1 MARAKKGEADQPP
14 NNRDTAGRF
23 QPGHNLPGPGRPSLY
38 DAAMNDQARKLALLG
53 LTDAEMSAFFGVDET
68 TFNRWKDEFPAFRM
82 SLMEGK
88 VVADAEVAD
97 SLYKRATGETVE
109 LERVVKQEGKFE
121 VIKYKSYIPGDP
133 GAAKLWLTN
142 RRGQN
147 WRDKQSVEYTFN
159 HEDALDEL
167 DDEPQPSGA

>member
-1 MARAKKGEADQPP
+1 MSD
-14 NNRDTAGRF
+14 RDEAGRF

-38 DAAMNDQARKLALLG
+38 DPSMNDQARKLALLG
-53 LTDAEMSAFFGVDET
+53 LTDAEMAEFFGIDEST
-68 TFNRWKDEFPAFRM
+68 LNNWKGEYPAFLQ

-97 SLYKRATGETVE
+97 SLYKRATGEVVE
-109 LERVVKQEGKFE
+109 IERLVKKSGGEYEIVK
-121 VIKYKSYIPGDP
+121 VKSYIPGDP
-133 GAAKLWLTN
+133 SAAKLWLTN

-147 WRDKQSVEYTFN
+147 WRDKQSIEHTFN

-167 DDEPQPSGA
+167 DDPGLGIDGAERA